1 MFQKVLCLCLLTIV
15 IQTDSARILVLIPT
29 PAISHQSALRPLWTE
44 LSLRGHS
51 VTLATTNVANDSR
64 LVNLTEID
72 MGDMYTNPQLLSLNK
87 KMSSASNF
95 EVLHLIN
102 KICDTLLDSQ
112 LSTHLKHLIRNESLF
127 DVVIAEHIIIDQLAF
142 ADLYG
147 CPKIV
152 VSSFDVT
159 SLVHSYVGNPS
170 NLVAHP
176 DFNLALS
183 GGKLSFKERMAS
195 FIYVQIYYAYKLLVS
210 YPTRTSILK
219 KHFGENVRSSEEY
232 YKDID
237 LLLLNVN
244 PILNEPRPLGP
255 NVITFGG
262 AIHVSQPK
270 PLPKDLQDYLDSA
283 TEGCIYFSLG
293 SNTKSAF
300 MGEKKIKIIM
310 EALGELPYKVLWKF
324 EDEGVVVPKN
334 IKLVSWVP
342 QQDVLRH
349 PNIKVFVTQCG
360 MQSLEEAVVN
370 HVPMVMMPMYGDQEA
385 NAKRMELKGIAKIVP
400 HKPLPDKESFK
411 SAIIE
416 VITNPSYK
424 QNIIKIAELL
434 LDTPM
439 TGVEKAVWWIEYVIR
454 HKGAKH
460 LRVTD
465 VDVPFYQYYC
475 LDVIATLSLVVYI
488 FFKVICIVLRALKK
502 LVCRKSKVDKNN
514 NKKIKKNN

>member
-1 MFQKVLCLCLLTIV
+1 MFTKTLISIFIFTLASI
-15 IQTDSARILVLIPT
+15 DAARILVIIPT
-29 PAISHQSALRPLWTE
+29 PAISHQYGLRPIWKE
-44 LSLRGHS
+44 LCLRGHH
-51 VTLATTNVANDSR
+51 VTLATSEPMNDPA
-64 LVNLTEID
+64 LPNLTEI
-72 MGDMYTNPQLLSLNK
+72 SLK
-87 KMSSASNF
+87 SSYKHPLMLELYSQMANASN
-95 EVLHLIN
+95 I
-102 KICDTLLDSQ
+102 KILDIIHKMAETELDIH
-112 LSTHLKHLIRNESLF
+112 LSTHYSHLIKNETLF
-127 DVVIAEHIIIDQLAF
+127 DVVITEYIIGEFLAF
-142 ADLYG
+142 ADLYN
-147 CPKIV
+147 CPGILI
-152 VSSFDVT
+152 SSFEVT
-159 SLVHSYVGNPS
+159 ALLHGYFGNPA
-170 NLVAHP
+170 NPVAHP
-176 DFNLALS
+176 DMFLPFVE
-183 GGKLSFKERMAS
+183 GKLSFSERIVS
-195 FIYVQIYYAYKLLVS
+195 FIYKYLYYVYKVS
-210 YPTRTSILK
+210 VANPNRLK
-219 KHFGENVRSSEEY
+219 VLQKYFGASVRDPEEFY
-232 YKDID
+232 MKAD
-237 LLLLNVN
+237 LLMLNIN
-244 PILNEPRPLGP
+244 PILNNVRPLAP

-262 AIHVSQPK
+262 GIHISPPK
-270 PLPKDLQDYLDSA
+270 QLPKDLQEYLDSA